1 VDIRD
6 VARRAKVSTA
16 TVSRTVNQV
25 ATVDAQLAK
34 RVWKAIEELGYY
46 PNRQARAL
54 VSGRSRVF
62 GLIVS
67 EITNPFFPEIVQ
79 TFETLAVEQ
88 HYEILLTSTIH
99 DPKRME
105 LAVRRMIEG
114 RVDGVAILTFGMEE
128 DLLEHLRFRNLPLVF
143 VDIGPKAPRVSNI
156 RVDYADGIRQAVQH
170 LAALRHQRIGFIAG
184 PLRLRSAMA
193 RKDAFQASMKEI
205 GLPVKPDFLVEGDHR
220 LEGGKRALKKLAE
233 LRERP
238 TAVLCSN
245 DMTAIGVMREAFELN
260 IKVPQDLSVIGFDDI
275 RMAEFLTPP
284 LTTVQMSQSE
294 LARLAF
300 EALLKEVKRETPIPE
315 GSEYVLKTH
324 LVLRNSTTFPS
335 SHTATGRRTTA
346 KSVRTQAERW
356 DQIDSATH
364 RLQANDFLLDPPV
377 ASADVRIAAQL
388 FTTADGRADESA
400 ADQFARLPPSLVARE
415 EGVQMRDSSQ
425 RAVRDFFRLGWRK
438 LPRRTLTS
446 TAERI
451 ASWKS
456 GGQDPANIFNCRQG
470 DIVVNSWKR
479 FANIK
484 RLAMAI
490 EVAMVVRGEDGICL
504 EFSGEQAAGQGYAS
518 ENADVSNADPL
529 LW

>member
-1 VDIRD
+1 MDIRD

-170 LAALRHQRIGFIAG
+170 LAALRHERIGFIAG

-245 DMTAIGVMREAFELN
+245 DMTAIGVMREAFELS

-346 KSVRTQAERW
+346 KKRT
-356 DQIDSATH
+356 DS
-364 RLQANDFLLDPPV
+364 N
-377 ASADVRIAAQL
+377 
-388 FTTADGRADESA
+388 
-400 ADQFARLPPSLVARE
+400 
-415 EGVQMRDSSQ
+415 
-425 RAVRDFFRLGWRK
+425 
-438 LPRRTLTS
+438 
-446 TAERI
+446 
-451 ASWKS
+451 
-456 GGQDPANIFNCRQG
+456 
-470 DIVVNSWKR
+470 
-479 FANIK
+479 
-484 RLAMAI
+484 
-490 EVAMVVRGEDGICL
+490 
-504 EFSGEQAAGQGYAS
+504 
-518 ENADVSNADPL
+518 
-529 LW
+529 